1 LPGAGALPFASSFVF
16 SGGAGLP
23 VGLAAAFA
31 GGFALAAG
39 FAAGRTFGRT
49 AGFGRAT
56 GRAFFFGLLALA
68 GFVFLV
74 AISSSVLSRSGR
86 NAVVPVL
93 GLVVHIA
100 PVGATVRRVCAKV
113 FTVETILAAI
123 GSAAALALATNRM
136 LLPR

>member
-1 LPGAGALPFASSFVF
+1 VLQVRGQVF
-16 SGGAGLP
+16 IHYA
-23 VGLAAAFA
+23 VQVE
-31 GGFALAAG
+31 
-39 FAAGRTFGRT
+39 RVVT
-49 AGFGRAT
+49 AG
-56 GRAFFFGLLALA
+56 
-68 GFVFLV
+68 
-74 AISSSVLSRSGR
+74 
-86 NAVVPVL
+86 VVPVL